1 MVYLYKEGPYPTV
14 LKASVYVTGYK
25 NKLGKKMRT
34 TGDKKYFAFIRPLSL
49 LNTNKSFSVPDG
61 SALTAISWWS
71 GEAPHVRDSA
81 AGDKTVDGEQSPH
94 RDGFFSVPVVVIGR
108 RRTRKSETLTLQ
120 KFVHKKEFFR

>member
-61 SALTAISWWS
+61 VL
-71 GEAPHVRDSA
+71 
-81 AGDKTVDGEQSPH
+81 
-94 RDGFFSVPVVVIGR
+94 
-108 RRTRKSETLTLQ
+108 
-120 KFVHKKEFFR
+120 